1 MKKTLIIAFATLSI
15 FTACKKTET
24 VEVEKI
30 IEKTLIVRPNNAI
43 DSVENYL
50 VKTNN
55 GYGSKQNAP
64 AIITTALK
72 AVLSRET
79 NLDYFTIYGGKN
91 MFIGNPTDAG
101 YGNDSFITILCWSNS
116 RIKQV
121 KAFSYTN
128 SKFESQEYNN
138 YEGDDLKSSKDFA
151 RNTYLGTIT
160 KAEVLARK

>member
-1 MKKTLIIAFATLSI
+1 MKKTLIIAFTALSI

-30 IEKTLIVRPNNAI
+30 IEKTVIVKPNNAI

-72 AVLSRET
+72 AILNGGM

-91 MFIGNPTDAG
+91 MFIGNVMDAG

-121 KAFSYTN
+121 KTFSYTGI
-128 SKFESQEYNN
+128 KFESQEYNN
-138 YEGDDLKSSKDFA
+138 YDGDDLKSAKDFA
-151 RNTYLGTIT
+151 KNTYLGTIT